1 MANTFTITISAV
13 DKASATLRKVND
25 SVSRMTRP
33 FEEVGKSFKSLGRE
47 LGFERIGKNLT
58 NIGREASGAAR
69 GIGNIVAPMA
79 AITGIGSVAGVAA
92 LAVNWAKLGRS
103 IDSSAH
109 GIGISADQLQTFQ
122 GAAKMVGIDTEL
134 ATGSLNSLATTM
146 QDAQW
151 GRNQGALLMLNKL
164 GIGLK
169 KAKDGSWDVVGEY
182 KAIANAI
189 ASQKSPQVQ
198 ALIANNLGLG
208 GMLPFL
214 REGAAGIERYEAMVK
229 RLGYVMSDD
238 AVKRGKEFS
247 QSLSGLNLVIDGTKN
262 AIGDKLIP
270 VMKPLVDQFTNWL
283 AVNRDLIAS
292 DIGEWAKGFAIWINK
307 VDWKK
312 IGDGII
318 NFGKGVG
325 KVVEWLG
332 GWENAAILVI
342 GVMNAGLIGSVLS
355 LGVTLLRGGAG
366 ILAFTKLLLGWEAA
380 AVAAGAATSI
390 AGAAGAGVAGAG
402 AASGAVLGGSGV
414 AGAAG
419 AGAGVGIGASLVG
432 LASMVYSPTLNDGED
447 KEVARIRRAQGL
459 PEKSPS
465 EVLSSAW
472 KAKGGINED
481 STKHSM
487 QFFQDKGWTKE
498 QAAGI
503 TANLGLE
510 SNFDPAAV
518 GDSGRAYGIAQW
530 HDFRQKEFAKWAG
543 KPIKNSTLDEQLGFV
558 HYELTKG
565 GETTAGEAL
574 RATKTAAAAGDV
586 VTRKYERPADMVG
599 DAAKRAAVA
608 EILASSAVSI
618 SKPSPTPGSLPAS
631 TPSGAST
638 ALPAPV
644 LMPVPVA
651 SPAVTPI
658 PAPTPVRAPEGP
670 YTQGAAQASSNGS
683 VKVEIEHKNAPEG
696 LKTKVKSDGNVQAS
710 SRIAYSGLGAI
721 A

>member
-1 MANTFTITISAV
+1 MANTFTITINAV
-13 DKASATLRKVND
+13 DKASATVRKVND

-58 NIGREASGAAR
+58 NIGREAGGAAR
-69 GIGNIVAPMA
+69 SISNIVAPMA

-103 IDSSAH
+103 IDNSAH
-109 GIGISADQLQTFQ
+109 GIGISAGQMQTFQ

-182 KAIANAI
+182 KAIATAI

-214 REGAAGIERYEAMVK
+214 REGAAGIERYEATVK

-238 AVKRGKEFS
+238 AVQRGKEFS
-247 QSLSGLNLVIDGTKN
+247 QSLAGLNIVIDGTKN
-262 AIGDKLIP
+262 SIGDKLIP

-292 DIGEWAKGFAIWINK
+292 DIGEWAKGFAVWINK
-307 VDWKK
+307 VEWKK
-312 IGDGII
+312 IGDGIV

-342 GVMNAGLIGSVLS
+342 GVMNAGLVGSVIS
-355 LGVTLLRGGAG
+355 LGVTLVRGGAG
-366 ILAFTKLLLGWEAA
+366 VLAFTKLLLGWEAA
-380 AVAAGAATSI
+380 AVAAGAAT
-390 AGAAGAGVAGAG
+390 GA
-402 AASGAVLGGSGV
+402 

-419 AGAGVGIGASLVG
+419 AGAGASVGAGAGGIGASLAAGGVG
-432 LASMVYSPTLNDGED
+432 LAALLYSSSLNDGED
-447 KEVARIRRAQGL
+447 KEIARIRRAQGL
-459 PEKSPS
+459 AEVSDS
-465 EVLSSAW
+465 EILSSAF
-472 KAKGGINED
+472 KGRGGINEEA
-481 STKHSM
+481 TGRSM
-487 QFFQDKGWTKE
+487 AFFQGKGWTKE

-503 TANLGLE
+503 SANLGLE
-510 SNFDPAAV
+510 SNFNPAAV
-518 GDSGRAYGIAQW
+518 GDSGRAYGAAQW
-530 HDFRQKEFAKWAG
+530 HESRQQQFAKWAG
-543 KPIKNSTLDEQLGFV
+543 KPMQGSSLDEQLGFV
-558 HYELTKG
+558 HYELTQG
-565 GETTAGEAL
+565 QEQ
-574 RATKTAAAAGDV
+574 AAGDLLRKAKSAREAGDIV
-586 VTRKYERPADMVG
+586 SRKYERPADADG

-608 EILASSAVSI
+608 EVIANRVPA
-618 SKPSPTPGSLPAS
+618 PSPAPA
-631 TPSGAST
+631 
-638 ALPAPV
+638 
-644 LMPVPVA
+644 
-651 SPAVTPI
+651 
-658 PAPTPVRAPEGP
+658 GP
-670 YTQGAAQASSNGS
+670 YSQGAAQQNGGS
-683 VKVEIEHKNAPEG
+683 VKVEIEHKNAPED
-696 LKTKVKSDGNVQAS
+696 LKTKVKTDGNVQAT
-710 SRIAYSGLGAI
+710 SRIAYSGMGAI

>member
-1 MANTFTITISAV
+1 MANTFTITINAV
-13 DKASATLRKVND
+13 DKASATVRKVND

-58 NIGREASGAAR
+58 NIGREAGGAAR
-69 GIGNIVAPMA
+69 SISNIVAPMA

-103 IDSSAH
+103 IDNSAH
-109 GIGISADQLQTFQ
+109 GIGISAGQLQTFQ

-214 REGAAGIERYEAMVK
+214 REGAAGIERYEATAK

-238 AVKRGKEFS
+238 AVQRGKEFS
-247 QSLSGLNLVIDGTKN
+247 QSLAGLNIVIDGTKN
-262 AIGDKLIP
+262 SIGDKLIP

-292 DIGEWAKGFAIWINK
+292 DIGEWAKGFAVWINK
-307 VDWKK
+307 VEWEK

-325 KVVEWLG
+325 KVVDWLG

-355 LGVTLLRGGAG
+355 LGVTLVRGGAG
-366 ILAFTKLLLGWEAA
+366 VLAFTKLLLGWEAA
-380 AVAAGAATSI
+380 AIAAGATTGT
-390 AGAAGAGVAGAG
+390 AGAVGAGAG
-402 AASGAVLGGSGV
+402 ASVGA
-414 AGAAG
+414 
-419 AGAGVGIGASLVG
+419 VGIGATLAAGGVG
-432 LASMVYSPTLNDGED
+432 LATLAYSSSLNDGED
-447 KEVARIRRAQGL
+447 KEIARIRRAQGL
-459 PEKSPS
+459 PEVSDS
-465 EVLSSAW
+465 EVLSGAF
-472 KAKGGINED
+472 KGRGGINEEA
-481 STKHSM
+481 TGRSM
-487 QFFQDKGWTKE
+487 AFFQGKGWTKE

-503 TANLGLE
+503 SANLGLE
-510 SNFDPAAV
+510 SNFNPAAV
-518 GDSGRAYGIAQW
+518 GDSGRAYGAAQW
-530 HDFRQKEFAKWAG
+530 HESRQQQFAKWAG
-543 KPIKNSTLDEQLGFV
+543 KPMQGSSLDEQLGFV
-558 HYELTKG
+558 HYELTQG
-565 GETTAGEAL
+565 QEQG
-574 RATKTAAAAGDV
+574 AGDLLRRAKSAREAGDIV
-586 VTRKYERPADMVG
+586 SRKYERPADADG

-608 EILASSAVSI
+608 EVIANRVPA
-618 SKPSPTPGSLPAS
+618 PSPAPA
-631 TPSGAST
+631 
-638 ALPAPV
+638 
-644 LMPVPVA
+644 
-651 SPAVTPI
+651 
-658 PAPTPVRAPEGP
+658 GP
-670 YTQGAAQASSNGS
+670 YSQGAAQQNGGS
-683 VKVEIEHKNAPEG
+683 VKVEIEHKNAPDG

-710 SRIAYSGLGAI
+710 SRIAYSGMGAI

>member
-1 MANTFTITISAV
+1 MANTFTITINAV
-13 DKASATLRKVND
+13 DKASATVRKVND

-58 NIGREASGAAR
+58 NIGREAGGAAR
-69 GIGNIVAPMA
+69 SIGNIVAPMA

-103 IDSSAH
+103 IDSSAR
-109 GIGISADQLQTFQ
+109 GIGVSADQLQTFQ

-214 REGAAGIERYEAMVK
+214 REGAAGIERYEATVK

-238 AVKRGKEFS
+238 AVMRGKEFS

-283 AVNRDLIAS
+283 AVNRELIAN
-292 DIGEWAKGFAIWINK
+292 DIGEWAKGFAAWINK
-307 VDWKK
+307 IDWKGL
-312 IGDGII
+312 GDGIM
-318 NFGKGVG
+318 NFGKGVA
-325 KVVEWLG
+325 KVVDWLG
-332 GWENAAILVI
+332 GWENSALLVI

-355 LGVTLLRGGAG
+355 LGVTLVRGGAG
-366 ILAFTKLLLGWEAA
+366 ILGFIGLLTQWRTAA
-380 AVAAGAATSI
+380 TAAGAATANAQAI
-390 AGAAGAGVAGAG
+390 AAGSGAANMVRG
-402 AASGAVLGGSGV
+402 AAALGV
-414 AGAAG
+414 
-419 AGAGVGIGASLVG
+419 VGASLALSG
-432 LASMVYSPTLNDGED
+432 DQSENSRSAGDLQNSAMAGDRNAALTLAKQQLDRWYLPTPTTETINQRADEISSGRQAGYSPEQMKAIHPDQASANQLFRNLE
-447 KEVARIRRAQGL
+447 KKNGL
-459 PEKSPS
+459 PDNLLDSVWNAESS
-465 EVLSSAW
+465 RGARMTSSAG
-472 KAKGGINED
+472 AKG
-481 STKHSM
+481 HF
-487 QFFQDKGWTKE
+487 QFM
-498 QAAGI
+498 
-503 TANLGLE
+503 
-510 SNFDPAAV
+510 DP
-518 GDSGRAYGIAQW
+518 
-530 HDFRQKEFAKWAG
+530 
-543 KPIKNSTLDEQLGFV
+543 
-558 HYELTKG
+558 
-565 GETTAGEAL
+565 
-574 RATKTAAAAGDV
+574 TAAQYGLKNPSNLAESADAAARMYRDLLKANGGDLD
-586 VTRKYERPADMVG
+586 RALAAYNWGQGNLNKKGMG
-599 DAAKRAAVA
+599 DAPAETRGYIAKVKAGMVA
-608 EILASSAVSI
+608 PPPALVAT
-618 SKPSPTPGSLPAS
+618 PTPTSLPE
-631 TPSGAST
+631 
-638 ALPAPV
+638 PAQ
-644 LMPVPVA
+644 MPA
-651 SPAVTPI
+651 QAPA
-658 PAPTPVRAPEGP
+658 RAPEGP
-670 YTQGAAQASSNGS
+670 YTQGAAQASTNGS

-710 SRIAYSGLGAI
+710 SRIAYSGMGAV

>member
-13 DKASATLRKVND
+13 DKASATVRKVND
-25 SVSRMTRP
+25 SISRMTRP

-58 NIGREASGAAR
+58 NIGREAGAAAR
-69 GIGNIVAPMA
+69 SISNIVAPMA

-103 IDSSAH
+103 IDNSAH
-109 GIGISADQLQTFQ
+109 GIGVSAGQLQTFQ

-214 REGAAGIERYEAMVK
+214 REGAAGIERYEATVK

-238 AVKRGKEFS
+238 AVQRGKEFS
-247 QSLSGLNLVIDGTKN
+247 QSLAGLNIVIDGTKN
-262 AIGDKLIP
+262 SIGDKLIP

-292 DIGEWAKGFAIWINK
+292 DIGEWAKGFAVWINK
-307 VDWKK
+307 VEWKK

-342 GVMNAGLIGSVLS
+342 GVMNAGLIGSVIS
-355 LGVTLLRGGAG
+355 LGVTLVRGGAG
-366 ILAFTKLLLGWEAA
+366 VVAFTKLLLGWEAA
-380 AVAAGAATSI
+380 AIAAGAAT
-390 AGAAGAGVAGAG
+390 GAAGAVGAGAG
-402 AASGAVLGGSGV
+402 ASVGA
-414 AGAAG
+414 
-419 AGAGVGIGASLVG
+419 VGIGATLAAGGVG
-432 LASMVYSPTLNDGED
+432 LAALAYSSSLNDGED
-447 KEVARIRRAQGL
+447 KEIARIRRAQGL
-459 PEKSPS
+459 PEVSDS
-465 EVLSSAW
+465 EILSGAF
-472 KAKGGINED
+472 KGRGGINEEA
-481 STKHSM
+481 TGRSM
-487 QFFQDKGWTKE
+487 AFFQGKGWTKE

-503 TANLGLE
+503 SANLGLE
-510 SNFDPAAV
+510 SNFNPAAV
-518 GDSGRAYGIAQW
+518 GDSGRAYGAGQW
-530 HDFRQKEFAKWAG
+530 HESRQQQFAKWAG
-543 KPIKNSTLDEQLGFV
+543 KPMQGSSLDEQLGFV
-558 HYELTKG
+558 HYELTQG
-565 GETTAGEAL
+565 QEQG
-574 RATKTAAAAGDV
+574 AGDLLRRAKSARDAGDIV
-586 VTRKYERPADMVG
+586 SRKYERPADADG

-608 EILASSAVSI
+608 EVIANRV
-618 SKPSPTPGSLPAS
+618 
-631 TPSGAST
+631 
-638 ALPAPV
+638 PAPSQ
-644 LMPVPVA
+644 A
-651 SPAVTPI
+651 PA
-658 PAPTPVRAPEGP
+658 GP
-670 YTQGAAQASSNGS
+670 YSQGAPQQNGGS

-710 SRIAYSGLGAI
+710 SRIAYSGMGAI

>member
-1 MANTFTITISAV
+1 MANTFTITINAV
-13 DKASATLRKVND
+13 DKASATVRKVND
-25 SVSRMTRP
+25 SVNRMTRP

-58 NIGREASGAAR
+58 NIGREAGGAAR
-69 GIGNIVAPMA
+69 SISNIVAPMA

-103 IDSSAH
+103 IDNSAH
-109 GIGISADQLQTFQ
+109 GIGISAGQLQTFQ

-214 REGAAGIERYEAMVK
+214 REGAAGIERYEATAK

-238 AVKRGKEFS
+238 AVQRGKEFS
-247 QSLSGLNLVIDGTKN
+247 QSLAGLNIVIDGTKN
-262 AIGDKLIP
+262 SIGDKLIP

-292 DIGEWAKGFAIWINK
+292 DIGEWAKGFAVWINK
-307 VDWKK
+307 VEWKK

-325 KVVEWLG
+325 KVVDWLG

-355 LGVTLLRGGAG
+355 LGVTLVRGGAG
-366 ILAFTKLLLGWEAA
+366 VLAFTKLLLGWEAA
-380 AVAAGAATSI
+380 AIAAGAATGT
-390 AGAAGAGVAGAG
+390 AGAVGAGAG
-402 AASGAVLGGSGV
+402 ASVGA
-414 AGAAG
+414 
-419 AGAGVGIGASLVG
+419 VGIGATLAAGGVG
-432 LASMVYSPTLNDGED
+432 LAALAYSSSLNDGED
-447 KEVARIRRAQGL
+447 KEIARIRRAQGL
-459 PEKSPS
+459 PEVSDS
-465 EVLSSAW
+465 EVLSGAF
-472 KAKGGINED
+472 KGRGGINEEA
-481 STKHSM
+481 TGRSM
-487 QFFQDKGWTKE
+487 AFFQGKGWTKE

-503 TANLGLE
+503 SANLGLE
-510 SNFDPAAV
+510 SNFNPAAV
-518 GDSGRAYGIAQW
+518 GDSGRAYGAAQW
-530 HDFRQKEFAKWAG
+530 HESRQQQFAKWAG
-543 KPIKNSTLDEQLGFV
+543 KPMQGSSLDEQLGFV
-558 HYELTKG
+558 HYELTQG
-565 GETTAGEAL
+565 QEQG
-574 RATKTAAAAGDV
+574 AGDLLRRAKSAREAGDIV
-586 VTRKYERPADMVG
+586 SRKYERPADADG

-608 EILASSAVSI
+608 EVIANRVPA
-618 SKPSPTPGSLPAS
+618 PSPAPA
-631 TPSGAST
+631 
-638 ALPAPV
+638 
-644 LMPVPVA
+644 
-651 SPAVTPI
+651 
-658 PAPTPVRAPEGP
+658 GP
-670 YTQGAAQASSNGS
+670 YSQGAAQQNGGS
-683 VKVEIEHKNAPEG
+683 VKVEIEHKNAPDG

-710 SRIAYSGLGAI
+710 SRIAYSGMGAI

>member
-1 MANTFTITISAV
+1 MANTFTITINAV
-13 DKASATLRKVND
+13 DKASATVRKVND

-58 NIGREASGAAR
+58 NIGREAGGAAR
-69 GIGNIVAPMA
+69 SISNIVAPMA

-103 IDSSAH
+103 IDNSAH
-109 GIGISADQLQTFQ
+109 GIGISAGQLQTFQ

-169 KAKDGSWDVVGEY
+169 KAEDGSWDVVGEY

-198 ALIANNLGLG
+198 ALIANNLGLS

-214 REGAAGIERYEAMVK
+214 REGAAGIERYEATVK

-238 AVKRGKEFS
+238 AVQRGKEFS
-247 QSLSGLNLVIDGTKN
+247 QSLAGLNIVIDGTKN
-262 AIGDKLIP
+262 SIGDKLIP
-270 VMKPLVDQFTNWL
+270 VMKPLLDQFTNWL
-283 AVNRDLIAS
+283 AVNRDLIAN
-292 DIGEWAKGFAIWINK
+292 DIGEWAKGFAVWINK

-312 IGDGII
+312 IGEGIV

-355 LGVTLLRGGAG
+355 LGVTLVRGGAG
-366 ILAFTKLLLGWEAA
+366 VLAFTKLLLGWEAA
-380 AVAAGAATSI
+380 AIAAGAATGT
-390 AGAAGAGVAGAG
+390 AGAVGAGAG
-402 AASGAVLGGSGV
+402 ASV
-414 AGAAG
+414 G
-419 AGAGVGIGASLVG
+419 AGAVGIGATLAAGGVG
-432 LASMVYSPTLNDGED
+432 LAALAYSSSLNDGED
-447 KEVARIRRAQGL
+447 KEIARIRRAQGL
-459 PEKSPS
+459 PEVSDS
-465 EVLSSAW
+465 EILSRAF
-472 KAKGGINED
+472 KGRGGINEEA
-481 STKHSM
+481 TGRSM
-487 QFFQDKGWTKE
+487 AFFQGKGWTKE

-503 TANLGLE
+503 SANLGLE
-510 SNFDPAAV
+510 SNFNPAAV
-518 GDSGRAYGIAQW
+518 GDSGRAYGAAQW
-530 HDFRQKEFAKWAG
+530 HESRQQQFAKWAG
-543 KPIKNSTLDEQLGFV
+543 KPMQGSSLDEQLGFV
-558 HYELTKG
+558 HYELTQG
-565 GETTAGEAL
+565 QEQG
-574 RATKTAAAAGDV
+574 AGDLLRRAKSAREAGDIV
-586 VTRKYERPADMVG
+586 SRKYERPADADG

-608 EILASSAVSI
+608 EVIANRVPA
-618 SKPSPTPGSLPAS
+618 PSPAPA
-631 TPSGAST
+631 
-638 ALPAPV
+638 
-644 LMPVPVA
+644 
-651 SPAVTPI
+651 
-658 PAPTPVRAPEGP
+658 GP
-670 YTQGAAQASSNGS
+670 YSQGAAQQNGGS

-710 SRIAYSGLGAI
+710 SRIAYSGMGAI

>member
-13 DKASATLRKVND
+13 DKASATVRKVND

-58 NIGREASGAAR
+58 NIGREAGGAAR
-69 GIGNIVAPMA
+69 SIGNIVAPMA

-109 GIGISADQLQTFQ
+109 GIGVSAGQLQTFQ

-134 ATGSLNSLATTM
+134 ATSSLNSLATTM

-151 GRNQGALLMLNKL
+151 GRNQGALLMLNRL

-214 REGAAGIERYEAMVK
+214 REGAAGIERYEATVK

-238 AVKRGKEFS
+238 AIKRGKEFS

-262 AIGDKLIP
+262 SIGDKLIP

-283 AVNRDLIAS
+283 AVNRDLIAN

-312 IGDGII
+312 IGDGIV

-325 KVVEWLG
+325 KVVDWLG
-332 GWENAAILVI
+332 GWQNAALLVI

-366 ILAFTKLLLGWEAA
+366 VLAFTKLLLGWEAA
-380 AVAAGAATSI
+380 AVAAGAATGV
-390 AGAAGAGVAGAG
+390 AGTAGAGMGAAGAGVAGA
-402 AASGAVLGGSGV
+402 
-414 AGAAG
+414 AG
-419 AGAGVGIGASLVG
+419 AGTGALLGASAAGLV
-432 LASMVYSPTLNDGED
+432 AMFYSSTLNDGED

-459 PEKSPS
+459 PEVSPS

-481 STKHSM
+481 STKRSM

-503 TANLGLE
+503 SANLGLE

-530 HDFRQKEFAKWAG
+530 HDPRQKEFAKWAG
-543 KPIKNSTLDEQLGFV
+543 KPIKNSSLDEQLGFV

-565 GETTAGEAL
+565 GETAAGDAL

-586 VTRKYERPADMVG
+586 VTRKYERPYDMIG
-599 DAAKRAAVA
+599 DAAKRAALA
-608 EILASSAVSI
+608 EILASSVVNI
-618 SKPSPTPGSLPAS
+618 SSSPITPSTTGPSLLTAAPAATPMS
-631 TPSGAST
+631 TPQA
-638 ALPAPV
+638 AP
-644 LMPVPVA
+644 
-651 SPAVTPI
+651 S
-658 PAPTPVRAPEGP
+658 PVRAPEGP
-670 YTQGAAQASSNGS
+670 YTQGAAQGSTNGS

-710 SRIAYSGLGAI
+710 SRIAYSGMGAV

>member
-1 MANTFTITISAV
+1 MANTFTITINAV
-13 DKASATLRKVND
+13 DKASATVRKVND

-58 NIGREASGAAR
+58 NIGREAGGAAR
-69 GIGNIVAPMA
+69 SISNIVAPMA

-103 IDSSAH
+103 IDNSAH
-109 GIGISADQLQTFQ
+109 GIGISAGQLQTFQ

-214 REGAAGIERYEAMVK
+214 REGAAGIERYEATVK

-238 AVKRGKEFS
+238 AVQHGKEFS
-247 QSLSGLNLVIDGTKN
+247 QSLAGLNIVIDGTKN

-270 VMKPLVDQFTNWL
+270 VMKPLVDQFINWL

-292 DIGEWAKGFAIWINK
+292 DIGEWAKGFAVWINK
-307 VDWKK
+307 VEWKK

-342 GVMNAGLIGSVLS
+342 GVMNAGLIGSVIS
-355 LGVTLLRGGAG
+355 LGVTLVRGGAG
-366 ILAFTKLLLGWEAA
+366 VLAFTKLLLGWESAA
-380 AVAAGAATSI
+380 IAAGAATTTAGAVGAGVGGGAAVG
-390 AGAAGAGVAGAG
+390 AGAAGAAGTGFGAWLAAAAAGVAA
-402 AASGAVLGGSGV
+402 
-414 AGAAG
+414 
-419 AGAGVGIGASLVG
+419 
-432 LASMVYSPTLNDGED
+432 MVYSPSLNDGES
-447 KEVARIRRAQGL
+447 KEIARIRRAQGL
-459 PEKSPS
+459 PEVSDS
-465 EVLSSAW
+465 EIVSGAF
-472 KAKGGINED
+472 KGRGDINEEAIGR
-481 STKHSM
+481 SM
-487 QFFQDKGWTKE
+487 AFFQGKGWTKE

-503 TANLGLE
+503 SANLGLE
-510 SNFDPAAV
+510 SNFNPAAV
-518 GDSGRAYGIAQW
+518 GDSGRAYGAAQW
-530 HDFRQKEFAKWAG
+530 HESRQQQFAKWAG
-543 KPIKNSTLDEQLGFV
+543 KPMQGSSLDEQLGFV
-558 HYELTKG
+558 NYELTQG
-565 GETTAGEAL
+565 QEQD
-574 RATKTAAAAGDV
+574 AGDLLRKAKSAREAGDIV
-586 VTRKYERPADMVG
+586 SRKYERPADLVG
-599 DAAKRAAVA
+599 DAAKRAA
-608 EILASSAVSI
+608 LADVIANRVPA
-618 SKPSPTPGSLPAS
+618 PSPAPA
-631 TPSGAST
+631 
-638 ALPAPV
+638 
-644 LMPVPVA
+644 
-651 SPAVTPI
+651 
-658 PAPTPVRAPEGP
+658 GP
-670 YTQGAAQASSNGS
+670 YSQGAAQQNGGS

-710 SRIAYSGLGAI
+710 SRIAYSGMGAI

>member
-1 MANTFTITISAV
+1 MANTLTITINAV
-13 DKASATLRKVND
+13 DKASATVRKVND

-58 NIGREASGAAR
+58 NIGREAGGAAR
-69 GIGNIVAPMA
+69 SISNIVAPMA

-103 IDSSAH
+103 IDNSAH
-109 GIGISADQLQTFQ
+109 GIGISAGQLQTFQ

-214 REGAAGIERYEAMVK
+214 REGAAGIERYEATVK

-238 AVKRGKEFS
+238 AVQRGKEFS
-247 QSLSGLNLVIDGTKN
+247 QSLAGLNIVIDGTKN
-262 AIGDKLIP
+262 SIGDKLIP

-292 DIGEWAKGFAIWINK
+292 DIGEWAKGFAVWINK
-307 VDWKK
+307 VEWKK

-325 KVVEWLG
+325 KVVDWLG

-355 LGVTLLRGGAG
+355 LGVTLVRGGAG
-366 ILAFTKLLLGWEAA
+366 VLAFTKLLLGWEAA
-380 AVAAGAATSI
+380 AIAAGAATGT
-390 AGAAGAGVAGAG
+390 AGAVGAGAG
-402 AASGAVLGGSGV
+402 ASVGA
-414 AGAAG
+414 
-419 AGAGVGIGASLVG
+419 VGIGATLAAGGVG
-432 LASMVYSPTLNDGED
+432 LAALAYSSSLNDGED
-447 KEVARIRRAQGL
+447 KEIARIRRAQGL
-459 PEKSPS
+459 PEVSDS
-465 EVLSSAW
+465 EVLSGAF
-472 KAKGGINED
+472 KGRGGINEEA
-481 STKHSM
+481 TGRSM
-487 QFFQDKGWTKE
+487 AFFQGKGWTKE

-503 TANLGLE
+503 SANLGLE
-510 SNFDPAAV
+510 SNFNPAAV
-518 GDSGRAYGIAQW
+518 GDSGRAYGAAQW
-530 HDFRQKEFAKWAG
+530 HESRQQQFAKWAG
-543 KPIKNSTLDEQLGFV
+543 KPMQGSSLDEQLGFV
-558 HYELTKG
+558 HYELTQG
-565 GETTAGEAL
+565 QEQG
-574 RATKTAAAAGDV
+574 AGDLLRRAKSAREAGDIV
-586 VTRKYERPADMVG
+586 SRKYERPADADG

-608 EILASSAVSI
+608 EVIANRVPA
-618 SKPSPTPGSLPAS
+618 PSPAPA
-631 TPSGAST
+631 
-638 ALPAPV
+638 
-644 LMPVPVA
+644 
-651 SPAVTPI
+651 
-658 PAPTPVRAPEGP
+658 GP
-670 YTQGAAQASSNGS
+670 YSQGAAQQNGGS
-683 VKVEIEHKNAPEG
+683 VKVEIEHKNAPDG

-710 SRIAYSGLGAI
+710 SRIAYSGMGAI

>member
-13 DKASATLRKVND
+13 DKASATVRKVND
-25 SVSRMTRP
+25 SISRMTRP

-58 NIGREASGAAR
+58 NIGREAGAAAR
-69 GIGNIVAPMA
+69 SISNIVAPMA

-103 IDSSAH
+103 IDNSAH
-109 GIGISADQLQTFQ
+109 GIGVSAGQLQTFQ

-214 REGAAGIERYEAMVK
+214 REGAAGIERYEATVK

-238 AVKRGKEFS
+238 AVQRGKEFS
-247 QSLSGLNLVIDGTKN
+247 QSLAGLNIVIDGTKN
-262 AIGDKLIP
+262 SIGDKLIP

-292 DIGEWAKGFAIWINK
+292 DIGEWAKGFAVWINK
-307 VDWKK
+307 VEWKK

-342 GVMNAGLIGSVLS
+342 GVMNAGLIGSVIS
-355 LGVTLLRGGAG
+355 LGVTLVRGGAG
-366 ILAFTKLLLGWEAA
+366 VVAFTKLLLGWDAA
-380 AVAAGAATSI
+380 AIAAGAAT
-390 AGAAGAGVAGAG
+390 GAAGAVGAGAG
-402 AASGAVLGGSGV
+402 ASVGA
-414 AGAAG
+414 
-419 AGAGVGIGASLVG
+419 VGIGATLAAGGVG
-432 LASMVYSPTLNDGED
+432 LAALAYSSSLNDGED
-447 KEVARIRRAQGL
+447 KEIARIRRAQGL
-459 PEKSPS
+459 PEVSDS
-465 EVLSSAW
+465 EILSGAF
-472 KAKGGINED
+472 KGRGGINEEA
-481 STKHSM
+481 TGRSM
-487 QFFQDKGWTKE
+487 AFFQGKGWTKE

-503 TANLGLE
+503 SANLGLE
-510 SNFDPAAV
+510 SNFNPAAV
-518 GDSGRAYGIAQW
+518 GDSGRAYGAGQW
-530 HDFRQKEFAKWAG
+530 HESRQQQFAKWAG
-543 KPIKNSTLDEQLGFV
+543 KPMQGSSLDEQLGFV
-558 HYELTKG
+558 HYELTQG
-565 GETTAGEAL
+565 QEQG
-574 RATKTAAAAGDV
+574 AGDLLRRAKSARDAGDIV
-586 VTRKYERPADMVG
+586 SRKYERPADADG

-608 EILASSAVSI
+608 EVIANRV
-618 SKPSPTPGSLPAS
+618 
-631 TPSGAST
+631 
-638 ALPAPV
+638 PAPSQ
-644 LMPVPVA
+644 A
-651 SPAVTPI
+651 PA
-658 PAPTPVRAPEGP
+658 GP
-670 YTQGAAQASSNGS
+670 YSQGAPQQNGGS

-710 SRIAYSGLGAI
+710 SRIAYSGMGAI

>member
-1 MANTFTITISAV
+1 MANTFTITINAV
-13 DKASATLRKVND
+13 DKASATVRKVND

-33 FEEVGKSFKSLGRE
+33 FEDVGKSFKSLGRE

-58 NIGREASGAAR
+58 NIGREAGGAAR
-69 GIGNIVAPMA
+69 SIGNIVAPMA

-109 GIGISADQLQTFQ
+109 GIGVSADQLQTFQ

-214 REGAAGIERYEAMVK
+214 REGAAGIERYEATVK

-262 AIGDKLIP
+262 SIGDKLIP

-283 AVNRDLIAS
+283 AVNRELIAG
-292 DIGEWAKGFAIWINK
+292 DIGEWAKGFAVWINK
-307 VDWKK
+307 VEWKK
-312 IGDGII
+312 IGDGIV

-355 LGVTLLRGGAG
+355 LGVTLVRGGAG
-366 ILAFTKLLLGWEAA
+366 VFAFTKLLLGWESAA
-380 AVAAGAATSI
+380 IAAGAATSTAGAVGAGAGASVG
-390 AGAAGAGVAGAG
+390 AGAAGIGAT
-402 AASGAVLGGSGV
+402 L
-414 AGAAG
+414 AAG
-419 AGAGVGIGASLVG
+419 GVG
-432 LASMVYSPTLNDGED
+432 LAALAYSSSLNDGED
-447 KEVARIRRAQGL
+447 KEVARIRRSQGL
-459 PEKSPS
+459 PEVSDS
-465 EVLSSAW
+465 EILSTAF
-472 KAKGGINED
+472 KGRGGINEEA
-481 STKHSM
+481 TGRSM
-487 QFFQDKGWTKE
+487 AFFQGKGWTKE

-503 TANLGLE
+503 SANLGLE
-510 SNFDPAAV
+510 SNFNPAAV
-518 GDSGRAYGIAQW
+518 GDSGRAYGAAQW
-530 HDFRQKEFAKWAG
+530 HESRQQQFAKWAG
-543 KPIKNSTLDEQLGFV
+543 KPIRGSSLDEQLGFV
-558 HYELTKG
+558 HYELTQG
-565 GETTAGEAL
+565 QEQG
-574 RATKTAAAAGDV
+574 AGDLLRKAKSAREAGDIV
-586 VTRKYERPADMVG
+586 SRKYERPADADG

-608 EILASSAVSI
+608 EVIANRVPAPSSA
-618 SKPSPTPGSLPAS
+618 PA
-631 TPSGAST
+631 
-638 ALPAPV
+638 
-644 LMPVPVA
+644 
-651 SPAVTPI
+651 
-658 PAPTPVRAPEGP
+658 GP
-670 YTQGAAQASSNGS
+670 YSQGAAQQNGGS

-696 LKTKVKSDGNVQAS
+696 LKTKVKTDGNVQAS
-710 SRIAYSGLGAI
+710 SRIAYSGMGAI

>member
-13 DKASATLRKVND
+13 DKASATVRKVND

-58 NIGREASGAAR
+58 NIGREAGGAAR
-69 GIGNIVAPMA
+69 SISNIVAPMA

-103 IDSSAH
+103 IDNSAH
-109 GIGISADQLQTFQ
+109 GIGISAGQLQTFQ

-182 KAIANAI
+182 KAIAIAI

-214 REGAAGIERYEAMVK
+214 REGAAGIERYEATVK

-238 AVKRGKEFS
+238 AVQRGKKFS
-247 QSLSGLNLVIDGTKN
+247 QSLAGLNIVIDGTKN

-292 DIGEWAKGFAIWINK
+292 DIGEWAKGFAVWINK
-307 VDWKK
+307 VEWKK

-325 KVVEWLG
+325 KVVDWLG

-355 LGVTLLRGGAG
+355 LGVTLVRGGAG
-366 ILAFTKLLLGWEAA
+366 VLAFTKLLLGWESAA
-380 AVAAGAATSI
+380 IAAGAATTT
-390 AGAAGAGVAGAG
+390 AGAAGAGVGGG
-402 AASGAVLGGSGV
+402 AAVD

-419 AGAGVGIGASLVG
+419 AAGTGLGAWLAAAAAGVA
-432 LASMVYSPTLNDGED
+432 AMVYSPSLNDGES
-447 KEVARIRRAQGL
+447 KEIARIRRAQGL
-459 PEKSPS
+459 PEVSDS
-465 EVLSSAW
+465 EIVSGAF
-472 KAKGGINED
+472 KGRGDINEEAIGR
-481 STKHSM
+481 SM
-487 QFFQDKGWTKE
+487 AFFQGKGWTKE

-503 TANLGLE
+503 SANLGLE
-510 SNFDPAAV
+510 SNFNPAAV
-518 GDSGRAYGIAQW
+518 GDSGRAYGAGQW
-530 HDFRQKEFAKWAG
+530 HESRQQQFAKWAG
-543 KPIKNSTLDEQLGFV
+543 KPMQGSSLDEQLGFV
-558 HYELTKG
+558 HYELTQG
-565 GETTAGEAL
+565 QEQG
-574 RATKTAAAAGDV
+574 AGDLLRRAKSARDAGDIV
-586 VTRKYERPADMVG
+586 SRKYERPADADG

-608 EILASSAVSI
+608 EVIANRV
-618 SKPSPTPGSLPAS
+618 
-631 TPSGAST
+631 
-638 ALPAPV
+638 PAPSQ
-644 LMPVPVA
+644 A
-651 SPAVTPI
+651 PA
-658 PAPTPVRAPEGP
+658 GP
-670 YTQGAAQASSNGS
+670 YSQGAPQQNGGS

-710 SRIAYSGLGAI
+710 SRIAYSGMGAI

>member
-1 MANTFTITISAV
+1 MANTFTITINAV
-13 DKASATLRKVND
+13 DKASATVRKVND

-58 NIGREASGAAR
+58 NIGREAGGAAR
-69 GIGNIVAPMA
+69 SISNIVAPMA

-103 IDSSAH
+103 IDNSAH
-109 GIGISADQLQTFQ
+109 GIGISAGQLQTFQ

-214 REGAAGIERYEAMVK
+214 REGAAGIERYEATVK

-238 AVKRGKEFS
+238 AVQRGKEFS
-247 QSLSGLNLVIDGTKN
+247 QSLAGLNIVIDGTKN
-262 AIGDKLIP
+262 SIGDKLIP

-292 DIGEWAKGFAIWINK
+292 DIGEWAKGFAVWINK
-307 VDWKK
+307 VEWKK

-355 LGVTLLRGGAG
+355 LGVTLVRGGLG
-366 ILAFTKLLLGWEAA
+366 VLAFTKLLLGWEAA
-380 AVAAGAATSI
+380 AIAAGAATGTAGAVGAGAGASVG
-390 AGAAGAGVAGAG
+390 AGAAGIGAT
-402 AASGAVLGGSGV
+402 L
-414 AGAAG
+414 AAG
-419 AGAGVGIGASLVG
+419 GVG
-432 LASMVYSPTLNDGED
+432 LAALAYSSSLNDGED
-447 KEVARIRRAQGL
+447 KEIARIRRAQGL
-459 PEKSPS
+459 PEVSDS
-465 EVLSSAW
+465 EILSGAF
-472 KAKGGINED
+472 KGRGGINEEA
-481 STKHSM
+481 TGRSM
-487 QFFQDKGWTKE
+487 AFFQGKGWTKE

-503 TANLGLE
+503 SANLGLE
-510 SNFDPAAV
+510 SNFNPAAV
-518 GDSGRAYGIAQW
+518 GDSGRAYGAAQW
-530 HDFRQKEFAKWAG
+530 HESRQQQFAKWAG
-543 KPIKNSTLDEQLGFV
+543 KPMQGSSLDEQLGFV
-558 HYELTKG
+558 HYELTQG
-565 GETTAGEAL
+565 QEQG
-574 RATKTAAAAGDV
+574 AGDLLRRAKSAREAGDIV
-586 VTRKYERPADMVG
+586 SRKYERPADADG

-608 EILASSAVSI
+608 EVIANRVPA
-618 SKPSPTPGSLPAS
+618 PSPAPA
-631 TPSGAST
+631 
-638 ALPAPV
+638 
-644 LMPVPVA
+644 
-651 SPAVTPI
+651 
-658 PAPTPVRAPEGP
+658 GP
-670 YTQGAAQASSNGS
+670 YSQGAAQQNGGS
-683 VKVEIEHKNAPEG
+683 VKVEIEHKNAPDG

-710 SRIAYSGLGAI
+710 SRIAYSGMGAI

>member
-1 MANTFTITISAV
+1 MANTFTITINAV
-13 DKASATLRKVND
+13 DKASATVRKVND

-58 NIGREASGAAR
+58 NIGREAGGAAR
-69 GIGNIVAPMA
+69 SIGNIVAPMA

-103 IDSSAH
+103 IDSSAR
-109 GIGISADQLQTFQ
+109 GIGISSGQLQTFQ

-214 REGAAGIERYEAMVK
+214 REGAAGIERYEATVK

-238 AVKRGKEFS
+238 AVQRGKEFS
-247 QSLSGLNLVIDGTKN
+247 QSLAGLNIVIDGTKN
-262 AIGDKLIP
+262 SIGDKLIP

-292 DIGEWAKGFAIWINK
+292 DIGEWAKGFAVWINK
-307 VDWKK
+307 VEWKK

-342 GVMNAGLIGSVLS
+342 GVMSAGLIGSVIS
-355 LGVTLLRGGAG
+355 LGVTLVRGGAG
-366 ILAFTKLLLGWEAA
+366 VLAFTKLLLGWEAA
-380 AVAAGAATSI
+380 AIAAGAATGT
-390 AGAAGAGVAGAG
+390 AGAVGAGAG
-402 AASGAVLGGSGV
+402 ASVGA
-414 AGAAG
+414 
-419 AGAGVGIGASLVG
+419 VGIGATLAAGGVG
-432 LASMVYSPTLNDGED
+432 LAALAYSSSLNDGED
-447 KEVARIRRAQGL
+447 KEIARIRRAQGL
-459 PEKSPS
+459 PEVSDS
-465 EVLSSAW
+465 EILSGAF
-472 KAKGGINED
+472 KGRGGINEEA
-481 STKHSM
+481 TGRSM
-487 QFFQDKGWTKE
+487 AFFQGKGWTKE

-503 TANLGLE
+503 SANLGLE
-510 SNFDPAAV
+510 SNFNPAAV
-518 GDSGRAYGIAQW
+518 GDSGRAYGAAQW
-530 HDFRQKEFAKWAG
+530 HESRQQQFAKWAG
-543 KPIKNSTLDEQLGFV
+543 KPMQGSSLDEQLGFV
-558 HYELTKG
+558 HYELTQG
-565 GETTAGEAL
+565 QEQG
-574 RATKTAAAAGDV
+574 AGDLLRRAKSAREAGDIV
-586 VTRKYERPADMVG
+586 SRKYERPADADG

-608 EILASSAVSI
+608 EVIANRVPA
-618 SKPSPTPGSLPAS
+618 PSPAPA
-631 TPSGAST
+631 
-638 ALPAPV
+638 
-644 LMPVPVA
+644 
-651 SPAVTPI
+651 
-658 PAPTPVRAPEGP
+658 GP
-670 YTQGAAQASSNGS
+670 YSQGAAQQNGGS

-710 SRIAYSGLGAI
+710 SRIAYSGMGAV

>member
-1 MANTFTITISAV
+1 MANTFTITINAV
-13 DKASATLRKVND
+13 DKASATVRKVND
-25 SVSRMTRP
+25 SVSRMTRH

-58 NIGREASGAAR
+58 NIGREAGGAAR
-69 GIGNIVAPMA
+69 SIGNIVAPMA

-103 IDSSAH
+103 IDSSER
-109 GIGISADQLQTFQ
+109 GIGVSADQLQTYQ

-182 KAIANAI
+182 KAIAIAI

-214 REGAAGIERYEAMVK
+214 REGAAGIERYEATVK

-238 AVKRGKEFS
+238 AVQRGKEFS
-247 QSLSGLNLVIDGTKN
+247 QSLAGLNIVIDGTKN

-292 DIGEWAKGFAIWINK
+292 DIGEWAKGFAVWINK
-307 VDWKK
+307 VEWKK

-325 KVVEWLG
+325 KVVDWLG

-355 LGVTLLRGGAG
+355 LGVTLVRGGAG
-366 ILAFTKLLLGWEAA
+366 VLAFTKLLLGWESAA
-380 AVAAGAATSI
+380 IAAGAATTT
-390 AGAAGAGVAGAG
+390 AGAAGAGVGGG
-402 AASGAVLGGSGV
+402 AAVG

-419 AGAGVGIGASLVG
+419 AAGTGLGAWLAAAAAGVA
-432 LASMVYSPTLNDGED
+432 AMVYSPSLNDGES
-447 KEVARIRRAQGL
+447 KEIARIRRAQGL
-459 PEKSPS
+459 PEVSDS
-465 EVLSSAW
+465 EIVSGAF
-472 KAKGGINED
+472 KGRGDINEEAIGR
-481 STKHSM
+481 SM
-487 QFFQDKGWTKE
+487 AFFQGKGWTKE

-503 TANLGLE
+503 SANLGLE
-510 SNFDPAAV
+510 SNFNPAAV
-518 GDSGRAYGIAQW
+518 GDSGRAYGAAQW
-530 HDFRQKEFAKWAG
+530 HESRQQQFAKWAG
-543 KPIKNSTLDEQLGFV
+543 KPMQGSSLDEQLGFV
-558 HYELTKG
+558 HYELTQG
-565 GETTAGEAL
+565 QEQG
-574 RATKTAAAAGDV
+574 AGDLLRRAKSAREAGDIV
-586 VTRKYERPADMVG
+586 SRKYERPADADG

-608 EILASSAVSI
+608 EVIANRVPA
-618 SKPSPTPGSLPAS
+618 PSPAPA
-631 TPSGAST
+631 
-638 ALPAPV
+638 
-644 LMPVPVA
+644 
-651 SPAVTPI
+651 
-658 PAPTPVRAPEGP
+658 GP
-670 YTQGAAQASSNGS
+670 YSQGAAQQNGGS
-683 VKVEIEHKNAPEG
+683 VKVEIEHKNAPDG

-710 SRIAYSGLGAI
+710 SRIAYSGMGAI

>member
-1 MANTFTITISAV
+1 MANTFTITINAV
-13 DKASATLRKVND
+13 DKASATVRKVND

-47 LGFERIGKNLT
+47 LGFERIGKNIT
-58 NIGREASGAAR
+58 NIGREAGGAAR
-69 GIGNIVAPMA
+69 SIGNIVAPMA
-79 AITGIGSVAGVAA
+79 AITGIGSVAGMAA

-103 IDSSAH
+103 IDNSAH
-109 GIGISADQLQTFQ
+109 GIGISSGQLQTFQ

-214 REGAAGIERYEAMVK
+214 REGAAGIERYEATVK

-238 AVKRGKEFS
+238 AVQRGKEFS
-247 QSLSGLNLVIDGTKN
+247 QSLAGLNIVIDGTKN
-262 AIGDKLIP
+262 SIGDKLIP

-292 DIGEWAKGFAIWINK
+292 DIGEWAKGFAVWINK
-307 VDWKK
+307 VEWKK

-332 GWENAAILVI
+332 GWANAAILVI
-342 GVMNAGLIGSVLS
+342 GVMNAGLIGSVIS
-355 LGVTLLRGGAG
+355 LGVTLVRGGAG
-366 ILAFTKLLLGWEAA
+366 VVAFTKLLLGWEAA
-380 AVAAGAATSI
+380 AIAAGAATGT
-390 AGAAGAGVAGAG
+390 AGAVGAGAG
-402 AASGAVLGGSGV
+402 ASVGA
-414 AGAAG
+414 
-419 AGAGVGIGASLVG
+419 VGIGATLAAGGVG
-432 LASMVYSPTLNDGED
+432 LAALAYSSSLNDGED
-447 KEVARIRRAQGL
+447 KEIARIRRAQGL
-459 PEKSPS
+459 PEVSDS
-465 EVLSSAW
+465 EILSGAF
-472 KAKGGINED
+472 KGRGGINEEA
-481 STKHSM
+481 TGRSM
-487 QFFQDKGWTKE
+487 AFFQGKGWTKE

-503 TANLGLE
+503 SANIGLE
-510 SNFDPAAV
+510 SNFNPAAV
-518 GDSGRAYGIAQW
+518 GDSGRAYGAGQW
-530 HDFRQKEFAKWAG
+530 HESRQQQFAKWAG
-543 KPIKNSTLDEQLGFV
+543 KPMQGSSLDEQLGFV
-558 HYELTKG
+558 HYELTQG
-565 GETTAGEAL
+565 QEQG
-574 RATKTAAAAGDV
+574 AGDLLRRAKSAREAGDIV
-586 VTRKYERPADMVG
+586 SRKYERPADADG

-608 EILASSAVSI
+608 EVIANRV
-618 SKPSPTPGSLPAS
+618 
-631 TPSGAST
+631 
-638 ALPAPV
+638 PAPSQ
-644 LMPVPVA
+644 A
-651 SPAVTPI
+651 PA
-658 PAPTPVRAPEGP
+658 GP
-670 YTQGAAQASSNGS
+670 YSQGAPQQNGGS

-710 SRIAYSGLGAI
+710 SRIAYSGMGAI

>member
-1 MANTFTITISAV
+1 MANTFTITISAI
-13 DKASATLRKVND
+13 DKASATVRKVND

-58 NIGREASGAAR
+58 NIGREAGGAAR
-69 GIGNIVAPMA
+69 SIGNIVAPMA

-109 GIGISADQLQTFQ
+109 GIGVSADQLQTFQ
-122 GAAKMVGIDTEL
+122 GAAKMVGIDTEQ

-214 REGAAGIERYEAMVK
+214 REGAAGIERYEATVK

-262 AIGDKLIP
+262 SIGDKLIP

-307 VDWKK
+307 VEWKK
-312 IGDGII
+312 IGDGIV

-332 GWENAAILVI
+332 GWQNAALLVI

-366 ILAFTKLLLGWEAA
+366 VLAFTKLLLGWEAA
-380 AVAAGAATSI
+380 AVAAGAAT
-390 AGAAGAGVAGAG
+390 GVAGAASAGVG
-402 AASGAVLGGSGV
+402 ATGVGV

-419 AGAGVGIGASLVG
+419 VGTGAVIGSAAAGLGA
-432 LASMVYSPTLNDGED
+432 MFYSSKLNDGED

-459 PEKSPS
+459 PDVSPS
-465 EVLSSAW
+465 EILSSAW

-481 STKHSM
+481 ATKRSM

-503 TANLGLE
+503 SANLGLE

-543 KPIKNSTLDEQLGFV
+543 KPIKNSSLDEQLGFV

-565 GETTAGEAL
+565 GEVSAGDAL
-574 RATKTAAAAGDV
+574 RATKTAAAAGDIV
-586 VTRKYERPADMVG
+586 SRKYERPADANG

-608 EILASSAVSI
+608 DILASSAVNLSRAPAVPGAL
-618 SKPSPTPGSLPAS
+618 PSS
-631 TPSGAST
+631 TPA
-638 ALPAPV
+638 PAPAAISAPT
-644 LMPVPVA
+644 LMPA
-651 SPAVTPI
+651 PAATQTPAPM

-670 YTQGAAQASSNGS
+670 YTQGAAQASTNGS

-696 LKTKVKSDGNVQAS
+696 MKTKVKSDGNVQAS
-710 SRIAYSGLGAI
+710 SRVAYTGMGAV

>member
-1 MANTFTITISAV
+1 MANTFTITINAV
-13 DKASATLRKVND
+13 DKASATVRKVND

-58 NIGREASGAAR
+58 NIGREAGGAAR
-69 GIGNIVAPMA
+69 SISNIVAPMA

-103 IDSSAH
+103 IDNSAH
-109 GIGISADQLQTFQ
+109 GIGISAGQMQIFQ

-182 KAIANAI
+182 KAIATAI

-214 REGAAGIERYEAMVK
+214 REGAAGIERYEATVK

-238 AVKRGKEFS
+238 AVQRGKEFS
-247 QSLSGLNLVIDGTKN
+247 QSLAGLNIVIDGTKN
-262 AIGDKLIP
+262 SIGDKLIP

-292 DIGEWAKGFAIWINK
+292 DIGEWAKGFAVWINK
-307 VDWKK
+307 VEWKK
-312 IGDGII
+312 IGDGIV

-342 GVMNAGLIGSVLS
+342 GVMNAGLIGSVIS
-355 LGVTLLRGGAG
+355 LGVTLVRGGAG
-366 ILAFTKLLLGWEAA
+366 VLAFTKLLLGWEAA
-380 AVAAGAATSI
+380 AVAAGAAT
-390 AGAAGAGVAGAG
+390 GAAGASGAGAG
-402 AASGAVLGGSGV
+402 ASI
-414 AGAAG
+414 G
-419 AGAGVGIGASLVG
+419 AGAGGIGATLAAGGVG
-432 LASMVYSPTLNDGED
+432 LAALVYSSSLNDGED

-459 PEKSPS
+459 PEVSDS
-465 EVLSSAW
+465 EVLSSAF
-472 KAKGGINED
+472 KGRGGINEEA
-481 STKHSM
+481 TGRSM
-487 QFFQDKGWTKE
+487 AFFQGKGWTKE

-503 TANLGLE
+503 SANLGLE
-510 SNFDPAAV
+510 SNFNPAAV
-518 GDSGRAYGIAQW
+518 GDSGRAYGAAQW
-530 HDFRQKEFAKWAG
+530 HESRQQQFAKWAG
-543 KPIKNSTLDEQLGFV
+543 KPMQGSSLDEQLGFV
-558 HYELTKG
+558 HYELTQG
-565 GETTAGEAL
+565 QEQGAGELL
-574 RATKTAAAAGDV
+574 RRAKSAREAGDIV
-586 VTRKYERPADMVG
+586 SRKYERPADADG

-608 EILASSAVSI
+608 EVIANRMPA
-618 SKPSPTPGSLPAS
+618 PSPAPA
-631 TPSGAST
+631 
-638 ALPAPV
+638 
-644 LMPVPVA
+644 
-651 SPAVTPI
+651 
-658 PAPTPVRAPEGP
+658 GP
-670 YTQGAAQASSNGS
+670 YSQGAAQQNGGS
-683 VKVEIEHKNAPEG
+683 VKVEIEHKNAPDG

-710 SRIAYSGLGAI
+710 SRIAYSGMGAI

>member
-1 MANTFTITISAV
+1 MANTFTITINAV
-13 DKASATLRKVND
+13 DKASATVRKVND

-58 NIGREASGAAR
+58 NIGREAGGAAR
-69 GIGNIVAPMA
+69 SISNIVAPMA

-103 IDSSAH
+103 IDNSAH
-109 GIGISADQLQTFQ
+109 GIGISAGQLQTFQ

-214 REGAAGIERYEAMVK
+214 REGAAGIERYEATAK

-238 AVKRGKEFS
+238 AVQRGKEFS
-247 QSLSGLNLVIDGTKN
+247 QSLAGLNIVIDGTKN
-262 AIGDKLIP
+262 SIGDKLIP

-292 DIGEWAKGFAIWINK
+292 DIGEWAKGFAVWINK
-307 VDWKK
+307 VEWKK

-325 KVVEWLG
+325 KVVDWLG

-355 LGVTLLRGGAG
+355 LGVTLVRGGAG
-366 ILAFTKLLLGWEAA
+366 VLAFTKLLLGWEAA
-380 AVAAGAATSI
+380 AIAAGAATGT
-390 AGAAGAGVAGAG
+390 AGAVGAGAG
-402 AASGAVLGGSGV
+402 ASVGA
-414 AGAAG
+414 
-419 AGAGVGIGASLVG
+419 VGIGATLAAGGVG
-432 LASMVYSPTLNDGED
+432 LAALAYSSSLNDGED
-447 KEVARIRRAQGL
+447 KEIARIRRAQGL
-459 PEKSPS
+459 PEVSDS
-465 EVLSSAW
+465 EVLSGAF
-472 KAKGGINED
+472 KGRGGINEEA
-481 STKHSM
+481 TGRSM
-487 QFFQDKGWTKE
+487 AFFQGKGWTKE

-503 TANLGLE
+503 SANLGLE
-510 SNFDPAAV
+510 SNFNPAAV
-518 GDSGRAYGIAQW
+518 GDSGRAYGAAQW
-530 HDFRQKEFAKWAG
+530 HESRQQQFAKWAG
-543 KPIKNSTLDEQLGFV
+543 KPMQGSSLDEQLGFV
-558 HYELTKG
+558 HYELTQG
-565 GETTAGEAL
+565 QEQG
-574 RATKTAAAAGDV
+574 AGDLLRRAKSAREAGDIV
-586 VTRKYERPADMVG
+586 SRKYERPADADG

-608 EILASSAVSI
+608 EVIANRVPA
-618 SKPSPTPGSLPAS
+618 PSPAPA
-631 TPSGAST
+631 
-638 ALPAPV
+638 
-644 LMPVPVA
+644 
-651 SPAVTPI
+651 
-658 PAPTPVRAPEGP
+658 GP
-670 YTQGAAQASSNGS
+670 YSQGAAQQNGGS
-683 VKVEIEHKNAPEG
+683 VKVEIEHKNAPDG

-710 SRIAYSGLGAI
+710 SRIAYSGMGAI

>member
-1 MANTFTITISAV
+1 MANTFTITINAV
-13 DKASATLRKVND
+13 DKASATVRKVND

-58 NIGREASGAAR
+58 NIGREAGGAAR
-69 GIGNIVAPMA
+69 SISNIVAPMA

-103 IDSSAH
+103 IDNSAH
-109 GIGISADQLQTFQ
+109 GIGISAGQLQTFQ

-182 KAIANAI
+182 KAIAIAI

-214 REGAAGIERYEAMVK
+214 REGAAGIERYEATVK

-238 AVKRGKEFS
+238 AVQRGKEFS
-247 QSLSGLNLVIDGTKN
+247 QSLAGLNIVIDGTKN

-292 DIGEWAKGFAIWINK
+292 DIGEWAKGFAVWINK
-307 VDWKK
+307 VEWKK

-325 KVVEWLG
+325 KVVDWLG

-355 LGVTLLRGGAG
+355 LGVTLVRGGAG
-366 ILAFTKLLLGWEAA
+366 VLAFTKLLLGWKSAA
-380 AVAAGAATSI
+380 IAAGAATTT
-390 AGAAGAGVAGAG
+390 AGAAGAGVGGG
-402 AASGAVLGGSGV
+402 AAVG

-419 AGAGVGIGASLVG
+419 AAGTGLGAWLAAAAAGVA
-432 LASMVYSPTLNDGED
+432 AMVYSPSLNDGES
-447 KEVARIRRAQGL
+447 KEIARIRRAQGL
-459 PEKSPS
+459 PEVSDS
-465 EVLSSAW
+465 EIVSGAF
-472 KAKGGINED
+472 KGRGDINEEAIGR
-481 STKHSM
+481 SM
-487 QFFQDKGWTKE
+487 AFFQGKGWTKE

-503 TANLGLE
+503 SANLGLE
-510 SNFDPAAV
+510 SNFNPAAV
-518 GDSGRAYGIAQW
+518 GDSGRAYGAAQW
-530 HDFRQKEFAKWAG
+530 HESRQQQFAKWAG
-543 KPIKNSTLDEQLGFV
+543 KPMQGSSLDEQLGFV
-558 HYELTKG
+558 NYELTQG
-565 GETTAGEAL
+565 QEQD
-574 RATKTAAAAGDV
+574 AGDLLRKAKSAREAGDIV
-586 VTRKYERPADMVG
+586 SRKYERPADLVG
-599 DAAKRAAVA
+599 DAAKRAA
-608 EILASSAVSI
+608 LADIIANRVPA
-618 SKPSPTPGSLPAS
+618 PSPAPA
-631 TPSGAST
+631 
-638 ALPAPV
+638 
-644 LMPVPVA
+644 
-651 SPAVTPI
+651 
-658 PAPTPVRAPEGP
+658 GP
-670 YTQGAAQASSNGS
+670 YSQGAAQQNGGS
-683 VKVEIEHKNAPEG
+683 VKVEIEHKNAPDG

-710 SRIAYSGLGAI
+710 SRIAYSGMGAI

>member
-1 MANTFTITISAV
+1 MANTFTITINAV
-13 DKASATLRKVND
+13 DKASATVRKVND

-58 NIGREASGAAR
+58 NIGREAGGAAR
-69 GIGNIVAPMA
+69 SIGNIVAPMA

-103 IDSSAH
+103 IDSSAR
-109 GIGISADQLQTFQ
+109 GIGVSADQLQTFQ

-214 REGAAGIERYEAMVK
+214 REGAAGIERYEATVK

-238 AVKRGKEFS
+238 AVQRGKEFS
-247 QSLSGLNLVIDGTKN
+247 QSLAGLNIVIDGTKN
-262 AIGDKLIP
+262 SIGDKLIP

-292 DIGEWAKGFAIWINK
+292 DIGEWAKGFAVWINK
-307 VDWKK
+307 VEWKK
-312 IGDGII
+312 IGDGIV

-342 GVMNAGLIGSVLS
+342 GVMNAGLIGSVIS
-355 LGVTLLRGGAG
+355 LGVTLVRGGAG
-366 ILAFTKLLLGWEAA
+366 VLAFTKLLLGWEAA
-380 AVAAGAATSI
+380 AIAAGAATGT
-390 AGAAGAGVAGAG
+390 AGAVGAGAG
-402 AASGAVLGGSGV
+402 ASV
-414 AGAAG
+414 G
-419 AGAGVGIGASLVG
+419 AGAVGIGATLAAGGVG
-432 LASMVYSPTLNDGED
+432 LAALAYSSSLNDGED
-447 KEVARIRRAQGL
+447 KEIARIRRAQGL
-459 PEKSPS
+459 PEVSDS
-465 EVLSSAW
+465 EILSGAF
-472 KAKGGINED
+472 KGRGGINEEA
-481 STKHSM
+481 TGRSM
-487 QFFQDKGWTKE
+487 AFFQGKGWTKE

-503 TANLGLE
+503 SANLGLE
-510 SNFDPAAV
+510 SNFNPAAV
-518 GDSGRAYGIAQW
+518 GDSGRAYGAAQW
-530 HDFRQKEFAKWAG
+530 HESRQQQFAKWAG
-543 KPIKNSTLDEQLGFV
+543 KPMQGSSLDEQLGFV
-558 HYELTKG
+558 HYELTQG
-565 GETTAGEAL
+565 QEQG
-574 RATKTAAAAGDV
+574 AGDLLRRAKSAREAGDIV
-586 VTRKYERPADMVG
+586 SRKYERPADADG

-608 EILASSAVSI
+608 EVIANRGPA
-618 SKPSPTPGSLPAS
+618 PSPAPA
-631 TPSGAST
+631 
-638 ALPAPV
+638 
-644 LMPVPVA
+644 
-651 SPAVTPI
+651 
-658 PAPTPVRAPEGP
+658 GP
-670 YTQGAAQASSNGS
+670 YSQGAAQQNGGS

-710 SRIAYSGLGAI
+710 SRIAYSGMGAI

>member
-1 MANTFTITISAV
+1 MANTFTITINAV
-13 DKASATLRKVND
+13 DKASATVRKVND

-58 NIGREASGAAR
+58 DIGREAGGAAR
-69 GIGNIVAPMA
+69 SIGNIVAPMA

-109 GIGISADQLQTFQ
+109 GIGVSAGQLQTFQ

-214 REGAAGIERYEAMVK
+214 REGAAGIERYEATVK

-247 QSLSGLNLVIDGTKN
+247 QSLSGLSLVIDGTKN
-262 AIGDKLIP
+262 SIGDKLIP

-307 VDWKK
+307 VEWKK
-312 IGDGII
+312 IGDGIV
-318 NFGKGVG
+318 NFGQGVG
-325 KVVEWLG
+325 KLVEWLG
-332 GWENAAILVI
+332 GWENAALLVI

-366 ILAFTKLLLGWEAA
+366 VVAFTRLLLGWEAA
-380 AVAAGAATSI
+380 AVAAGAAT
-390 AGAAGAGVAGAG
+390 GAAGTAGAG
-402 AASGAVLGGSGV
+402 M
-414 AGAAG
+414 GAAG
-419 AGAGVGIGASLVG
+419 AGAVGVAGAGNGALLGASAAG
-432 LASMVYSPTLNDGED
+432 LGAMFYSSTLNDGED

-459 PEKSPS
+459 PELSPS

-481 STKHSM
+481 STKRSM
-487 QFFQDKGWTKE
+487 QFFQDMGWTKE

-503 TANLGLE
+503 SANLGLE

-530 HDFRQKEFAKWAG
+530 HEFRQKEFAKWAG

-565 GETTAGEAL
+565 GETSAGDAL
-574 RATKTAAAAGDV
+574 RATKTAAAAGDIV
-586 VTRKYERPADMVG
+586 SRKYERPADANG

-608 EILASSAVSI
+608 DILASSAVNLSRAPAVPGAL
-618 SKPSPTPGSLPAS
+618 PSSTPATAPAATSLPTPMQ
-631 TPSGAST
+631 
-638 ALPAPV
+638 APK
-644 LMPVPVA
+644 PVK
-651 SPAVTPI
+651 
-658 PAPTPVRAPEGP
+658 APDGP
-670 YTQGAAQASSNGS
+670 YTQGAAQASKNGS

-696 LKTKVKSDGNVQAS
+696 MKTKVKSDGNVQAS
-710 SRIAYSGLGAI
+710 SRVAYTGMGAV

>member
-13 DKASATLRKVND
+13 DKASATVRKVND

-69 GIGNIVAPMA
+69 SIGNIVAPMA

-134 ATGSLNSLATTM
+134 ATGSLSSLATTM

-214 REGAAGIERYEAMVK
+214 REGAAGIERYEATVK

-262 AIGDKLIP
+262 SIGDKLIP

-292 DIGEWAKGFAIWINK
+292 DIGEWAKGFAVWINK
-307 VDWKK
+307 VEWKK
-312 IGDGII
+312 IGDGIV

-342 GVMNAGLIGSVLS
+342 GVMNAGLIGSVIS
-355 LGVTLLRGGAG
+355 LGVTLVRGGAG
-366 ILAFTKLLLGWEAA
+366 VLAFTKLLLGWEAA
-380 AVAAGAATSI
+380 ALAAGAAT
-390 AGAAGAGVAGAG
+390 GAAGSIGAGAGAG
-402 AASGAVLGGSGV
+402 AA
-414 AGAAG
+414 AGT
-419 AGAGVGIGASLVG
+419 AGAGVGATIAAGGVG
-432 LASMVYSPTLNDGED
+432 LAALLYSSSLNDGED
-447 KEVARIRRAQGL
+447 KEIARIRRAQGL
-459 PEKSPS
+459 PEVSDS
-465 EVLSSAW
+465 EILSSAFMGR
-472 KAKGGINED
+472 GGINEEA
-481 STKHSM
+481 TGRSM
-487 QFFQDKGWTKE
+487 AFFQGKGWTKE

-503 TANLGLE
+503 SANLGLE
-510 SNFDPAAV
+510 SNFNPAAV
-518 GDSGRAYGIAQW
+518 GDSGRAYGAAQW
-530 HDFRQKEFAKWAG
+530 HAPRQQEFAKWAG
-543 KPIKNSTLDEQLGFV
+543 KPIQGSSLEEQLGFV
-558 HYELTKG
+558 HYELTQG
-565 GETTAGEAL
+565 QEQGAGELL
-574 RATKTAAAAGDV
+574 RKAKSAREAGDIV
-586 VTRKYERPADMVG
+586 SRKYERPADADG

-608 EILASSAVSI
+608 DVIANRMA
-618 SKPSPTPGSLPAS
+618 A
-631 TPSGAST
+631 
-638 ALPAPV
+638 PAP
-644 LMPVPVA
+644 A
-651 SPAVTPI
+651 PA
-658 PAPTPVRAPEGP
+658 GP
-670 YTQGAAQASSNGS
+670 YSQGAAQQTGGS

-710 SRIAYSGLGAI
+710 SRIAYSGMGAI

>member
-1 MANTFTITISAV
+1 MANTFTITINAV
-13 DKASATLRKVND
+13 DKASATVRKVND

-58 NIGREASGAAR
+58 NIGREAGGAAR
-69 GIGNIVAPMA
+69 SISNIVAPMA

-103 IDSSAH
+103 IDNSAH
-109 GIGISADQLQTFQ
+109 GIGISAGQLQTFQ

-214 REGAAGIERYEAMVK
+214 REGAAGIERYEATVK

-238 AVKRGKEFS
+238 AVQRGKEFS
-247 QSLSGLNLVIDGTKN
+247 QSLAGLNIVIDGTKN

-292 DIGEWAKGFAIWINK
+292 DIGEWAKGFAVWINK
-307 VDWKK
+307 VEWKK

-342 GVMNAGLIGSVLS
+342 GVMNAGLIGSVIS
-355 LGVTLLRGGAG
+355 LGVTLVRGGAG
-366 ILAFTKLLLGWEAA
+366 VLAFTKLLLGWESAA
-380 AVAAGAATSI
+380 IAAGAATTTAGAVGAGVGGGAAVG
-390 AGAAGAGVAGAG
+390 AGAAGAAGTGFGAWLAAAAAGVAA
-402 AASGAVLGGSGV
+402 
-414 AGAAG
+414 
-419 AGAGVGIGASLVG
+419 
-432 LASMVYSPTLNDGED
+432 MVYSPSLNDGES
-447 KEVARIRRAQGL
+447 KEIARIRRAQGL
-459 PEKSPS
+459 PEVSDS
-465 EVLSSAW
+465 EIVSGAF
-472 KAKGGINED
+472 KGRGDINEEAIGR
-481 STKHSM
+481 SM
-487 QFFQDKGWTKE
+487 AFFQGKGWTKE

-503 TANLGLE
+503 SANLGLE
-510 SNFDPAAV
+510 SNFNPAAV
-518 GDSGRAYGIAQW
+518 GDSGRAYGAAQW
-530 HDFRQKEFAKWAG
+530 HESRQQQFAKWAG
-543 KPIKNSTLDEQLGFV
+543 KPMQGSSLDEQLGFV
-558 HYELTKG
+558 NYELTQG
-565 GETTAGEAL
+565 QEQD
-574 RATKTAAAAGDV
+574 AGDLLRKAKSAREAGDIV
-586 VTRKYERPADMVG
+586 SRKYERPADLVG
-599 DAAKRAAVA
+599 DAAKRAA
-608 EILASSAVSI
+608 LADIIANRVPA
-618 SKPSPTPGSLPAS
+618 PSPAPA
-631 TPSGAST
+631 
-638 ALPAPV
+638 
-644 LMPVPVA
+644 
-651 SPAVTPI
+651 
-658 PAPTPVRAPEGP
+658 GP
-670 YTQGAAQASSNGS
+670 YSQGAAQQNGGS
-683 VKVEIEHKNAPEG
+683 VKVEIEHKNAPDG

-710 SRIAYSGLGAI
+710 SRIAYSGMGAI

>member
-1 MANTFTITISAV
+1 MANTFTITINAV
-13 DKASATLRKVND
+13 DKASATVRKVND

-58 NIGREASGAAR
+58 NIGREAGGAAR
-69 GIGNIVAPMA
+69 SISNIVAPMA

-103 IDSSAH
+103 IDNSAH
-109 GIGISADQLQTFQ
+109 GIGISAGQLQTFQ

-214 REGAAGIERYEAMVK
+214 REGAAGIERYEATVK

-238 AVKRGKEFS
+238 AVQRGKEFS
-247 QSLSGLNLVIDGTKN
+247 QSLAGLNIVIDGTKN
-262 AIGDKLIP
+262 SIGDKLIP

-292 DIGEWAKGFAIWINK
+292 DIGEWAKGFAVWINK
-307 VDWKK
+307 VEWKK
-312 IGDGII
+312 IGDGIV

-342 GVMNAGLIGSVLS
+342 GVMNAGLIGSVIS
-355 LGVTLLRGGAG
+355 LGVTLVRGGAG
-366 ILAFTKLLLGWEAA
+366 VLAFTKLLLGWEAA
-380 AVAAGAATSI
+380 ATAAGAATVT
-390 AGAAGAGVAGAG
+390 AGTVGAGAG
-402 AASGAVLGGSGV
+402 ASV
-414 AGAAG
+414 G
-419 AGAGVGIGASLVG
+419 AGAVGVGATLAAGGVG
-432 LASMVYSPTLNDGED
+432 LAALVYSSSLNDGED
-447 KEVARIRRAQGL
+447 KEISRIRRAQGL
-459 PEKSPS
+459 PEVSDS
-465 EVLSSAW
+465 EILSSAF
-472 KAKGGINED
+472 KGRGGINEEA
-481 STKHSM
+481 TGRSM
-487 QFFQDKGWTKE
+487 AFFQGKGWTKE

-503 TANLGLE
+503 SANLGLE
-510 SNFDPAAV
+510 SNFNPAAV
-518 GDSGRAYGIAQW
+518 GDSGRAYGAAQW
-530 HDFRQKEFAKWAG
+530 HESRQQQFAKWAG
-543 KPIKNSTLDEQLGFV
+543 KPMQGSSLDEQLGFV
-558 HYELTKG
+558 HYELTQG
-565 GETTAGEAL
+565 QEQG
-574 RATKTAAAAGDV
+574 AGDLLRRAKSAREAGDIV
-586 VTRKYERPADMVG
+586 SRKYERPADADG

-608 EILASSAVSI
+608 DVIANR
-618 SKPSPTPGSLPAS
+618 LPV
-631 TPSGAST
+631 
-638 ALPAPV
+638 PAP
-644 LMPVPVA
+644 A
-651 SPAVTPI
+651 PA
-658 PAPTPVRAPEGP
+658 GP
-670 YTQGAAQASSNGS
+670 YSQGAAQQNGGS
-683 VKVEIEHKNAPEG
+683 VKVDIELKNAPEG
-696 LKTKVKSDGNVQAS
+696 SKTKVKSDGNVQAS
-710 SRIAYSGLGAI
+710 SRIAYSGMGAI

>member
-1 MANTFTITISAV
+1 MANTFTITINAV
-13 DKASATLRKVND
+13 DKASATVRKVND

-58 NIGREASGAAR
+58 NIGREAGGAAR
-69 GIGNIVAPMA
+69 SISNIVAPMA

-103 IDSSAH
+103 IDNSAH
-109 GIGISADQLQTFQ
+109 GIGISAGQMQIFQ

-182 KAIANAI
+182 KAIATAI

-214 REGAAGIERYEAMVK
+214 REGAAGIERYEATVK

-238 AVKRGKEFS
+238 AVQRGKEFS
-247 QSLSGLNLVIDGTKN
+247 QSLAGLNIVIDGTKN

-292 DIGEWAKGFAIWINK
+292 DIGEWAKGFAVWINK
-307 VDWKK
+307 VEWKK

-325 KVVEWLG
+325 KVVDWLG

-355 LGVTLLRGGAG
+355 LGVTLVRGGAG
-366 ILAFTKLLLGWEAA
+366 VLAFTKLLLGWESAA
-380 AVAAGAATSI
+380 IAAGAATTT
-390 AGAAGAGVAGAG
+390 
-402 AASGAVLGGSGV
+402 

-419 AGAGVGIGASLVG
+419 AGAGASIGAGAGGIGATLAAGGVG
-432 LASMVYSPTLNDGED
+432 LAALVYSSSLNDGED

-459 PEKSPS
+459 PEVSDS
-465 EVLSSAW
+465 EVLSSAF
-472 KAKGGINED
+472 KGRGGINEEA
-481 STKHSM
+481 TGRSM
-487 QFFQDKGWTKE
+487 AFFQGKGWTKE

-503 TANLGLE
+503 SANLGLE
-510 SNFDPAAV
+510 SNFNPAAV
-518 GDSGRAYGIAQW
+518 GDSGRAYGAAQW
-530 HDFRQKEFAKWAG
+530 HESRQQQFAKWAG
-543 KPIKNSTLDEQLGFV
+543 KPMQGSSLDEQLGFV
-558 HYELTKG
+558 HYELTQG
-565 GETTAGEAL
+565 QEQGAGELL
-574 RATKTAAAAGDV
+574 RRAKSAREAGDIV
-586 VTRKYERPADMVG
+586 SRKYERPADADG

-608 EILASSAVSI
+608 EVIANRMPA
-618 SKPSPTPGSLPAS
+618 PSPAPA
-631 TPSGAST
+631 
-638 ALPAPV
+638 
-644 LMPVPVA
+644 
-651 SPAVTPI
+651 
-658 PAPTPVRAPEGP
+658 GP
-670 YTQGAAQASSNGS
+670 YSQGAAQQNGGS
-683 VKVEIEHKNAPEG
+683 VKVEIEHKNAPDG

-710 SRIAYSGLGAI
+710 SRIAYSGMGAI

>member
-13 DKASATLRKVND
+13 DKASATVRKVND

-58 NIGREASGAAR
+58 NIGREASSAAR
-69 GIGNIVAPMA
+69 SVGNIVAPMA

-109 GIGISADQLQTFQ
+109 GIGVSAGQLQSFQ
-122 GAAKMVGIDTEL
+122 GAAKMVGIDTEA

-169 KAKDGSWDVVGEY
+169 KAKDGSWDVVGQY

-214 REGAAGIERYEAMVK
+214 REGAVGIERYEATVK

-238 AVKRGKEFS
+238 AVRRGKEFS

-270 VMKPLVDQFTNWL
+270 VMKPLVEQFTEWL

-292 DIGEWAKGFAIWINK
+292 DIGEWAKGFAVWINK
-307 VDWKK
+307 VEWKK

-342 GVMNAGLIGSVLS
+342 GVMNAGLIGSVIS
-355 LGVTLLRGGAG
+355 LGVTLVRGGAG
-366 ILAFTKLLLGWEAA
+366 VLAFTKLLLGWEAA
-380 AVAAGAATSI
+380 AIAAGAATGTAGSI
-390 AGAAGAGVAGAG
+390 GAGAAAGAAGAGIGAT
-402 AASGAVLGGSGV
+402 L
-414 AGAAG
+414 AAG
-419 AGAGVGIGASLVG
+419 GVG
-432 LASMVYSPTLNDGED
+432 LASLLYSSSLNDGED
-447 KEVARIRRAQGL
+447 KEIARIRREQGL
-459 PEKSPS
+459 PEISDS
-465 EVLSSAW
+465 EILSSAF
-472 KAKGGINED
+472 KGLGGINEQA
-481 STKHSM
+481 TGRSM
-487 QFFQDKGWTKE
+487 AFFQGKGWTKE

-503 TANLGLE
+503 SANLGLE
-510 SNFDPAAV
+510 SNFDPTAV
-518 GDSGRAYGIAQW
+518 GDGGRAYGAAQW
-530 HDFRQKEFAKWAG
+530 HESRQQQFAKWAG
-543 KPIKNSTLDEQLGFV
+543 KSIRGSSLDEQLGFV
-558 HYELTKG
+558 HYELTQG
-565 GETTAGEAL
+565 QEQGAGELL
-574 RATKTAAAAGDV
+574 RKAKSAREAGEIV
-586 VTRKYERPADMVG
+586 SRKYERPADADG
-599 DAAKRAAVA
+599 DAAKRGAVA
-608 EILASSAVSI
+608 DVIANRVA
-618 SKPSPTPGSLPAS
+618 A
-631 TPSGAST
+631 
-638 ALPAPV
+638 PAP
-644 LMPVPVA
+644 A
-651 SPAVTPI
+651 PA
-658 PAPTPVRAPEGP
+658 GP
-670 YTQGAAQASSNGS
+670 YSQGAPQQSGGS

-710 SRIAYSGLGAI
+710 SRIAYSGMGAI

>member
-1 MANTFTITISAV
+1 MANTFTITINAV
-13 DKASATLRKVND
+13 DKASATVRKVND

-58 NIGREASGAAR
+58 NIGREAGGAAR
-69 GIGNIVAPMA
+69 SISNIVAPMA

-103 IDSSAH
+103 IDNSAH
-109 GIGISADQLQTFQ
+109 GIGISAGQMQTFQ

-182 KAIANAI
+182 KAIATAI

-214 REGAAGIERYEAMVK
+214 REGAAGIERYEATVK

-238 AVKRGKEFS
+238 AVQRGKEFS
-247 QSLSGLNLVIDGTKN
+247 QSLAGLNIVIDGTKN
-262 AIGDKLIP
+262 SIGDKLIP

-292 DIGEWAKGFAIWINK
+292 DIGEWAKGFAVWINK
-307 VDWKK
+307 VEWKK
-312 IGDGII
+312 IGDGIV

-342 GVMNAGLIGSVLS
+342 GVMNAGLIGSVIS
-355 LGVTLLRGGAG
+355 LGVTLVRGGAG
-366 ILAFTKLLLGWEAA
+366 VLAFTKLLLGWEAA
-380 AVAAGAATSI
+380 AVAAGAAT
-390 AGAAGAGVAGAG
+390 GA
-402 AASGAVLGGSGV
+402 

-419 AGAGVGIGASLVG
+419 AGAGASIGAGAGGIGATLAAGGVG
-432 LASMVYSPTLNDGED
+432 LAALVYSSSLNDGED

-459 PEKSPS
+459 PEVSDS
-465 EVLSSAW
+465 EVLSSAF
-472 KAKGGINED
+472 KGRGGINEEA
-481 STKHSM
+481 TGRSM
-487 QFFQDKGWTKE
+487 AFFQGKGWTKE

-503 TANLGLE
+503 SANLGLE
-510 SNFDPAAV
+510 SNFNPAAV
-518 GDSGRAYGIAQW
+518 GDSGRAYGAAQW
-530 HDFRQKEFAKWAG
+530 HESRQQQFAKWAG
-543 KPIKNSTLDEQLGFV
+543 KPMQGSSLDEQLGFV
-558 HYELTKG
+558 HYELTQG
-565 GETTAGEAL
+565 QEQGAGELL
-574 RATKTAAAAGDV
+574 RRAKSAREAGDIV
-586 VTRKYERPADMVG
+586 SRKYERPADADG

-608 EILASSAVSI
+608 EVIANRMPA
-618 SKPSPTPGSLPAS
+618 PSPAPA
-631 TPSGAST
+631 
-638 ALPAPV
+638 
-644 LMPVPVA
+644 
-651 SPAVTPI
+651 
-658 PAPTPVRAPEGP
+658 GP
-670 YTQGAAQASSNGS
+670 YSQGAAQQNGGS
-683 VKVEIEHKNAPEG
+683 VKVEIEHKNAPDG

-710 SRIAYSGLGAI
+710 SRIAYSGMGAI

>member
-1 MANTFTITISAV
+1 MANTFTITINAV
-13 DKASATLRKVND
+13 DKASATVRKVND

-58 NIGREASGAAR
+58 NIGREAGGAAR
-69 GIGNIVAPMA
+69 SISNIVAPMA

-103 IDSSAH
+103 IDNSAH
-109 GIGISADQLQTFQ
+109 GIGISAGQLQTFQ

-214 REGAAGIERYEAMVK
+214 REGAAGIERYEATVK

-238 AVKRGKEFS
+238 AVQRGKEFS
-247 QSLSGLNLVIDGTKN
+247 QSLAGLDIVIDGTKN
-262 AIGDKLIP
+262 SIGDKLIP

-292 DIGEWAKGFAIWINK
+292 DIGEWAKGFAVWINK
-307 VDWKK
+307 VEWKK

-325 KVVEWLG
+325 KVVDWLG

-355 LGVTLLRGGAG
+355 LGVTLVRGGAG
-366 ILAFTKLLLGWEAA
+366 VLAFTKLLLGWEAA
-380 AVAAGAATSI
+380 AIAAGAATGT
-390 AGAAGAGVAGAG
+390 AGAVGAGAG
-402 AASGAVLGGSGV
+402 ASV
-414 AGAAG
+414 G
-419 AGAGVGIGASLVG
+419 AGAVGIGATLAAGGVG
-432 LASMVYSPTLNDGED
+432 LAALAYSSSLNDGED
-447 KEVARIRRAQGL
+447 KEIARIRRAQGL
-459 PEKSPS
+459 PEVSDS
-465 EVLSSAW
+465 EILSGAF
-472 KAKGGINED
+472 KGRGGINEEA
-481 STKHSM
+481 TGRSM
-487 QFFQDKGWTKE
+487 AFFQGKGWTKE

-503 TANLGLE
+503 SANLGLE
-510 SNFDPAAV
+510 SNFNPAAV
-518 GDSGRAYGIAQW
+518 GDSGRAYGAAQW
-530 HDFRQKEFAKWAG
+530 HESRQQQFAKWAG
-543 KPIKNSTLDEQLGFV
+543 KPMQGSSLDEQLGFV
-558 HYELTKG
+558 HYELTQG
-565 GETTAGEAL
+565 QEQG
-574 RATKTAAAAGDV
+574 AGDLLRRAKSAREAGDIV
-586 VTRKYERPADMVG
+586 SRKYERPADADG

-608 EILASSAVSI
+608 EVIANRVPA
-618 SKPSPTPGSLPAS
+618 PSPAPA
-631 TPSGAST
+631 
-638 ALPAPV
+638 
-644 LMPVPVA
+644 
-651 SPAVTPI
+651 
-658 PAPTPVRAPEGP
+658 GP
-670 YTQGAAQASSNGS
+670 YSQGAAQQNGGS

-710 SRIAYSGLGAI
+710 SRIAYSGMGAI

>member
-1 MANTFTITISAV
+1 MANTFTITINAV
-13 DKASATLRKVND
+13 DKASATVRKVND

-58 NIGREASGAAR
+58 DIGREAGGAAR
-69 GIGNIVAPMA
+69 SIGNIVAPMA

-109 GIGISADQLQTFQ
+109 GIGVSAGQLQTFQ

-214 REGAAGIERYEAMVK
+214 REGAAGIERYEATVK

-247 QSLSGLNLVIDGTKN
+247 QSLSGLSLVIDGTKN
-262 AIGDKLIP
+262 SIGDKLIP

-307 VDWKK
+307 VEWKK
-312 IGDGII
+312 IGDGIV
-318 NFGKGVG
+318 NFGQGVG
-325 KVVEWLG
+325 KLVEWLG
-332 GWENAAILVI
+332 GWENAALLVI

-366 ILAFTKLLLGWEAA
+366 VVAFTRLLLGWEAA
-380 AVAAGAATSI
+380 AVAAGAAT
-390 AGAAGAGVAGAG
+390 GAAGTAGAG
-402 AASGAVLGGSGV
+402 M
-414 AGAAG
+414 GAAG
-419 AGAGVGIGASLVG
+419 AGAVGVAGAGTGALLGASAAG
-432 LASMVYSPTLNDGED
+432 LGAMFYSSTLNDGED

-459 PEKSPS
+459 PELSPS

-481 STKHSM
+481 STKRSM
-487 QFFQDKGWTKE
+487 QFFQDMGWTKE

-503 TANLGLE
+503 SANLGLE

-530 HDFRQKEFAKWAG
+530 HEFRQKEFAKWAG

-565 GETTAGEAL
+565 GETSAGDAL
-574 RATKTAAAAGDV
+574 RATKTAAAAGDIV
-586 VTRKYERPADMVG
+586 SRKYERPADANG

-608 EILASSAVSI
+608 DILASSAVNLSRAPAVPGAL
-618 SKPSPTPGSLPAS
+618 PSSTPATAPAATSLPTPMQ
-631 TPSGAST
+631 
-638 ALPAPV
+638 APK
-644 LMPVPVA
+644 PVK
-651 SPAVTPI
+651 
-658 PAPTPVRAPEGP
+658 APDGP
-670 YTQGAAQASSNGS
+670 YTQGAAQASTNGS

-696 LKTKVKSDGNVQAS
+696 MKTKVKSDGNVQAS
-710 SRIAYSGLGAI
+710 SRVAYTGMGAV

>member
-1 MANTFTITISAV
+1 MANTFTITINAV
-13 DKASATLRKVND
+13 DKASATVRKVND

-58 NIGREASGAAR
+58 NIGREAGGAAR
-69 GIGNIVAPMA
+69 SISNIVAPMA

-103 IDSSAH
+103 IDNSAH

-214 REGAAGIERYEAMVK
+214 REGAAGIERYEATVK

-238 AVKRGKEFS
+238 AVQRGKEFS
-247 QSLSGLNLVIDGTKN
+247 QSLAGLNIVIDGTKN
-262 AIGDKLIP
+262 SIGDKLIP

-292 DIGEWAKGFAIWINK
+292 DIGEWAKGFAVWINK
-307 VDWKK
+307 VEWKK

-325 KVVEWLG
+325 KVVDWLG

-355 LGVTLLRGGAG
+355 LGVTLVRGGAG
-366 ILAFTKLLLGWEAA
+366 VLAFTKLLLGWESAA
-380 AVAAGAATSI
+380 IAAGAAT
-390 AGAAGAGVAGAG
+390 GA
-402 AASGAVLGGSGV
+402 

-419 AGAGVGIGASLVG
+419 AGAGASIGAGAGGIGATLAAGGVG
-432 LASMVYSPTLNDGED
+432 LAALVYSSSLNDGED
-447 KEVARIRRAQGL
+447 KEIARIRRAQGL
-459 PEKSPS
+459 PEVSDS
-465 EVLSSAW
+465 EVLSSAF
-472 KAKGGINED
+472 KGRGGINEEA
-481 STKHSM
+481 TGRSM
-487 QFFQDKGWTKE
+487 AFFQGKGWTKE

-503 TANLGLE
+503 SANLGLE
-510 SNFDPAAV
+510 SNFNPAAV
-518 GDSGRAYGIAQW
+518 GDSGRAYGAAQW
-530 HDFRQKEFAKWAG
+530 HESRQQQFAKWAG
-543 KPIKNSTLDEQLGFV
+543 KPMQGSSLDEQLGFV
-558 HYELTKG
+558 HYELTQG
-565 GETTAGEAL
+565 QEQGAGELL
-574 RATKTAAAAGDV
+574 RRAKSAREAGDIV
-586 VTRKYERPADMVG
+586 SRKYERPADADG

-608 EILASSAVSI
+608 EVIANRMPA
-618 SKPSPTPGSLPAS
+618 PSPAPA
-631 TPSGAST
+631 
-638 ALPAPV
+638 
-644 LMPVPVA
+644 
-651 SPAVTPI
+651 
-658 PAPTPVRAPEGP
+658 GP
-670 YTQGAAQASSNGS
+670 YSQGAAQQNGGS
-683 VKVEIEHKNAPEG
+683 VKVEIEHKNAPDG

-710 SRIAYSGLGAI
+710 SRIAYSGMGAI

>member
-1 MANTFTITISAV
+1 MANTFTITINAV
-13 DKASATLRKVND
+13 DKASATVRKVND

-58 NIGREASGAAR
+58 NIGREAGGAAR
-69 GIGNIVAPMA
+69 SIGNIVAPMA

-103 IDSSAH
+103 IDNSAH
-109 GIGISADQLQTFQ
+109 GIGISSGQLQTFQ

-214 REGAAGIERYEAMVK
+214 REGAAGIERYEATVK

-238 AVKRGKEFS
+238 AVQRGKEFS
-247 QSLSGLNLVIDGTKN
+247 QSLAGLNIVIDGTKN
-262 AIGDKLIP
+262 SIGDKLIP

-292 DIGEWAKGFAIWINK
+292 DIGEWAKGFAVWINK
-307 VDWKK
+307 VEWKK

-332 GWENAAILVI
+332 GWANAAILVI
-342 GVMNAGLIGSVLS
+342 GVMNAGLIGSVIS
-355 LGVTLLRGGAG
+355 LGVTLVRGGAG
-366 ILAFTKLLLGWEAA
+366 VVAFTKLLLGWEAA
-380 AVAAGAATSI
+380 AIAAGAATGT
-390 AGAAGAGVAGAG
+390 AGAVGAGAG
-402 AASGAVLGGSGV
+402 ASVGA
-414 AGAAG
+414 
-419 AGAGVGIGASLVG
+419 VGIGATLAAGGVG
-432 LASMVYSPTLNDGED
+432 LAALAYSSSLNDGED
-447 KEVARIRRAQGL
+447 KEIARIRRAQGL
-459 PEKSPS
+459 PEVSDS
-465 EVLSSAW
+465 EILSGAF
-472 KAKGGINED
+472 KGRGGINEEA
-481 STKHSM
+481 TGRSM
-487 QFFQDKGWTKE
+487 AFFQGKGWTKE

-503 TANLGLE
+503 SANIGLE
-510 SNFDPAAV
+510 SNFNPAAV
-518 GDSGRAYGIAQW
+518 GDSGRAYGAGQW
-530 HDFRQKEFAKWAG
+530 HESRQQQFAKWAG
-543 KPIKNSTLDEQLGFV
+543 KPMQGSSLDEQLGFV
-558 HYELTKG
+558 HYELTQG
-565 GETTAGEAL
+565 QEQG
-574 RATKTAAAAGDV
+574 AGDLLRRAKSAREAGDIV
-586 VTRKYERPADMVG
+586 SRKYERPADADG

-608 EILASSAVSI
+608 EVIANRV
-618 SKPSPTPGSLPAS
+618 
-631 TPSGAST
+631 
-638 ALPAPV
+638 PAPSQ
-644 LMPVPVA
+644 A
-651 SPAVTPI
+651 PA
-658 PAPTPVRAPEGP
+658 GP
-670 YTQGAAQASSNGS
+670 YSQGAPQQNGGS

-710 SRIAYSGLGAI
+710 SRIAYSGMGAI